1 MGGLAG
7 VLWRSLGRLWGRDM
21 MLFVGGVSF
30 FVMMATFPGLMLLVG
45 LYGLVLTPEAA
56 ADQAERLAALMPGSA
71 RDLIASE
78 LRRLAHAPAGAV
90 SAQSGLALMVALYA
104 AHRGFKAL
112 IAGLSFV
119 HDEEAPHGLIRFNL
133 LALGLLAAA
142 FLALP
147 AISAAFLAL
156 QVVAAMLGV
165 SFLGAGG
172 QWLSAGGGVVL
183 ALTLIYRF
191 AMSSRPVQWRA
202 SLAGAM
208 SAAALTL
215 AASWGA
221 AVYVKASKGLGAAYG
236 SVTAVVILLIW
247 LSWSVQAIFFG
258 GALATEMERY
268 LEDKPLP
275 G

>member
-1 MGGLAG
+1 MGALAG

-30 FVMMATFPGLMLLVG
+30 FVMLATFPGLMLLVG
-45 LYGLVLTPEAA
+45 IYGLVLTPEAA
-56 ADQAERLAALMPGSA
+56 ADQAESLAALMPGGA
-71 RDLIASE
+71 RDLVASE
-78 LRRLAHAPAGAV
+78 LRRLAYAPAGAI
-90 SAQSGLALMVALYA
+90 SAQSGLALLVALYA

-147 AISAAFLAL
+147 AISAAFLAF
-156 QVVAAMLGV
+156 QVVGATLGIELLGAQGQW
-165 SFLGAGG
+165 LGAG
-172 QWLSAGGGVVL
+172 SGVIL

-191 AMSSRPVQWRA
+191 AMSSRPVLWRA
-202 SLAGAM
+202 SLAGAV
-208 SAAALTL
+208 SATALTL

-221 AVYVKASKGLGAAYG
+221 ALYVNASKGLGAAYG

-268 LEDKPLP
+268 LEGEPAS